1 MVTAASDRSAAAAVP
16 EREAGVSERELLS
29 MAKRACGPVILPGA
43 ER

>member
-1 MVTAASDRSAAAAVP
+1 MVTAASDRSSAVAVP

-29 MAKRACGPVILPGA
+29 MAKRACDLVTPAA